1 MKNFVSE
8 GKTVTFTAGAAYTS
22 GDVVPLGKMAGIAAN
37 DIANGAVGVA
47 VIEGEFNLAKTT
59 GTAYA
64 IGDLL
69 DWDVSA
75 AKLGKA
81 ITPASGDIEDCQ
93 TVVTRPLEFS
103 RSLPAR
109 LRGQKPCKPVVMI
122 VPAPPVQLQADRARE

>member
-81 ITPASGDIEDCQ
+81 ITPASGDIEDFCVAMEAAASGATTCRVKLVQ
-93 TVVTRPLEFS
+93 GLATVN
-103 RSLPAR
+103 
-109 LRGQKPCKPVVMI
+109 
-122 VPAPPVQLQADRARE
+122 